1 MITQTF
7 DLNLIPNSAP
17 VVVHVDQYDHGT
29 GRLIAKLY
37 DGSMAYSP
45 SGTAV
50 IQGTKPDGRGFQY
63 NATISGNTV
72 TADLTEQMSIV
83 EGNVR
88 CQIVVTESSGRV
100 GTFVFI
106 LKVQKSA
113 LPADTDM
120 SHSEYQIV
128 EELLETIEQDAS
140 DSEAWAN
147 GTRDG
152 VPVDSSDPAY
162 HNNSK
167 YWSQQSS
174 SQTLDGLT
182 DVSINSSTLAT
193 GNTIKW
199 NGTSEE
205 WENSYISTCAYD
217 SNNTVADII
226 GDVEALLASL

>member
-37 DGSMAYSP
+37 DGSVAYNP

-63 NATISGNTV
+63 NAIISGNTV

-106 LKVQKSA
+106 IKVQK
-113 LPADTDM
+113 
-120 SHSEYQIV
+120 
-128 EELLETIEQDAS
+128 
-140 DSEAWAN
+140 
-147 GTRDG
+147 
-152 VPVDSSDPAY
+152 
-162 HNNSK
+162 
-167 YWSQQSS
+167 
-174 SQTLDGLT
+174 
-182 DVSINSSTLAT
+182 
-193 GNTIKW
+193 
-199 NGTSEE
+199 
-205 WENSYISTCAYD
+205 
-217 SNNTVADII
+217 
-226 GDVEALLASL
+226 